1 MPGTL
6 ILGIGNILLR
16 DEGVGVRV
24 VEAMQQIPLPGGVE
38 ILDGGTSGVDLVD
51 EVAGRDKLIVI
62 DAVKTHLAPGTVLR
76 FGLDKLV
83 AKVDDMVSLHE
94 FGLVETL
101 NAAKCLGCM
110 PRQVVI
116 FGVAPADTSP
126 GLTLSDTV
134 ASVLSKVIRL
144 ALAEAGN
151 KARTADRQSMDC
163 SGL

>member
-24 VEAMQQIPLPGGVE
+24 IEAMQQIPLPEGVE

-62 DAVKTHLAPGTVLR
+62 DAVKTDLAPGTVLR
-76 FGLDKLV
+76 FGLDTLV

-94 FGLVETL
+94 FGLVETI

-126 GLTLSDTV
+126 GLALSDAVT
-134 ASVLSKVIRL
+134 SVLPKIIQL
-144 ALAEAGN
+144 ALAEAEDLVQC
-151 KARTADRQSMDC
+151 ADCPTMK
-163 SGL
+163 